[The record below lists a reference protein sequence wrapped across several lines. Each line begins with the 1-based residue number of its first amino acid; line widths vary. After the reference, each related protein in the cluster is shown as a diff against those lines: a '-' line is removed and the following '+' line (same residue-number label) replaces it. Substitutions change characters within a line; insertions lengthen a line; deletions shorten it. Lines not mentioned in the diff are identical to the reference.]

1 MDLLKKFNENVKK
14 INEGEKDTAKSHARL
29 PLAHVKLCRLVT
41 VYNDTRKVVACGLSR
56 YEAGI
61 LQRHVETKL
70 RKTQEPD
77 GTGKNLFEV
86 TQILIEEIN

>member
-1 MDLLKKFNENVKK
+1 MDFLKQFQDKIKK
-14 INEGEKDTAKSHARL
+14 IDQGDTVKIRPRVFHLSN
-29 PLAHVKLCRLVT
+29 VKLCRLVT
-41 VYNDTRKVVACGLSR
+41 IYNNRRKVVACGLTR

-86 TQILIEEIN
+86 TTITIEDEN

>member
-1 MDLLKKFNENVKK
+1 MDFLKLFQDKVKK
-14 INEGEKDTAKSHARL
+14 IDHGDEIKIRPRVFQLSN
-29 PLAHVKLCRLVT
+29 VKLCRLVT
-41 VYNDTRKVVACGLSR
+41 VYNDKRKVVGCGLTR

-86 TQILIEEIN
+86 TQIFTEEI

>member
-1 MDLLKKFNENVKK
+1 MDFLKQFQDK
-14 INEGEKDTAKSHARL
+14 IKRIDETEKEKARIIARP

-41 VYNDTRKVVACGLSR
+41 VYNDRRKVVGCGLSR

-61 LQRHVETKL
+61 LQRHVETRL

-86 TQILIEEIN
+86 TTILIEEI